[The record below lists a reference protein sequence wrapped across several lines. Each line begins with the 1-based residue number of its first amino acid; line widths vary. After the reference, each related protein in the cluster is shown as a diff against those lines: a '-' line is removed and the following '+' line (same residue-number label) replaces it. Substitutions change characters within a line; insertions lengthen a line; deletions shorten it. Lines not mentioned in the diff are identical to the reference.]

1 MNEKY
6 KGLTSA
12 EAALRLAADGENRL
26 AEPKKHNLLRV
37 FAGQFRDVMVM
48 VLLGATIISVFLG
61 EITDA
66 VTIILIVLL
75 NAILG
80 FVQEYRTE
88 RTLEALRELSAPS
101 AHVYR
106 DGKLITVPA
115 TQIVKEDV
123 VELKAGDKVPAD
135 GVVLSCTGAFSDE
148 SMLTG
153 ESLPVAKTIG
163 SPDDTDNSSGK
174 SSIVYAGTI
183 ITSGSMRVR
192 IIATGKGT
200 QMGAISGMLADISEE
215 QTPLQIRLGELGK
228 KLAVLCI
235 LVCLVVFLAGI
246 IRGEPIFDMMM
257 TGISIAIA
265 AIPEGL
271 PAIVTISLAL
281 AVSRMLK
288 QKALVNRLH
297 SVETLGCADVV
308 CTDKTGTLTQNKMT
322 LTKIFTDCGE
332 NSIPLSGR
340 RQNSVVS
347 ELLRCGAY
355 CSDVK
360 VVRGAKG
367 LNVEGDPTET
377 AIASVSSQCGIYPDD
392 VYRTACQPF
401 DSVLKYMA
409 VVCGGVCYVK
419 GAGDILL
426 KKCSHV
432 FTEEGEKPLSPRQR
446 REFESKM
453 GSYTADGLRVI
464 LLARKT
470 SSRIDVEGLTLI
482 GLAAMY
488 DPPRKEVPAAI
499 KACRNARIRVVMIT
513 GDHPDTANAIAR
525 KTGIVTEGVIT
536 GAELDRMSEER
547 LLSAIKT
554 VSVFARVTPAHKLR
568 LVRAFR
574 QSGMIT
580 AMTGDGVNDAPAVRE
595 ADVGVA
601 MGKSGTD
608 VTREAADVVL
618 LDDNFATLVR
628 AIEQGRGVYANI
640 RKCVRYLLSC
650 NIGEVLTM
658 FLGILGGLPVVL
670 LPTQILLVNL
680 VTDGLPAVALGLE
693 KPEKNAMKQPPRG
706 RNESFFA
713 GGLMRRIIVR
723 GILISF
729 STLGCFI
736 YALNSGADLSSART
750 AALVTLVFSQLFHVF
765 ECRSERG
772 GILRLFGNI
781 RLLLAVL
788 LSAAIMMMAIYFTP
802 VSLVFSSAPLS
813 KQLLLVALG
822 FSAAVPFAAGILTL
836 NKE

>member
-12 EAALRLAADGENRL
+12 EAALRLAANGENRL
-26 AEPKKHNLLRV
+26 AEPKKRNPLRV
-37 FAGQFRDVMVM
+37 FIGQFRDVMVM
-48 VLLGATIISVFLG
+48 ILLGATVISVFLG
-61 EITDA
+61 DITDA
-66 VTIILIVLL
+66 LTIILIVLL

-80 FVQEYRTE
+80 FVQEFRTE

-101 AHVYR
+101 ARVYR
-106 DGKLITVPA
+106 DGKLITIPSVQVV
-115 TQIVKEDV
+115 TGDV
-123 VELKAGDKVPAD
+123 TELQAGDKIPAD
-135 GVVLSCTGAFSDE
+135 GVILSCSGVSCDE

-153 ESLPVAKTIG
+153 ESVPVAKSSG
-163 SPDDTDNSSGK
+163 NPEDTDNSPGRSC
-174 SSIVYAGTI
+174 IVYAGTI
-183 ITSGSMRVR
+183 VTAGTMRAR
-192 IIATGKGT
+192 IIAVGKET
-200 QMGAISGMLADISEE
+200 QMGAISGMLADIPEE
-215 QTPLQIRLGELGK
+215 ETPLQIRLGELGK
-228 KLAVLCI
+228 KLALLCI
-235 LVCLVVFLAGI
+235 LVCIVVFLAGI
-246 IRGEPIFDMMM
+246 LRGEPIFDMLM

-297 SVETLGCADVV
+297 SVETLGCADVI

-322 LTKIFTDCGE
+322 LTSLFTDCGT
-332 NSIPLSGR
+332 NAVPLSGR
-340 RQNSVVS
+340 RHNAVIT

-360 VVRGAKG
+360 VSRGANG
-367 LNVEGDPTET
+367 WNTEGDPTET
-377 AIASVSSQCGIYPDD
+377 AIAAVSAQCGIFPDD
-392 VYRTACQPF
+392 LHRTASQPF
-401 DSVLKYMA
+401 DSALKYMA
-409 VVCGGVCYVK
+409 VVCGGICYVK
-419 GAGDILL
+419 GAGEILL
-426 KKCSHV
+426 KKCTHI
-432 FTEEGEKPLSPRQR
+432 FTENGEKPLSPRRR
-446 REFESKM
+446 REFEEKLR
-453 GSYTADGLRVI
+453 SYAADGLRI
-464 LLARKT
+464 LLLARKA
-470 SSRIDVEGLTLI
+470 SGRIETEGLTLI

-488 DPPRKEVPAAI
+488 DPPRKEVPAAV
-499 KACRNARIRVVMIT
+499 KACRTAKIRVVMIT
-513 GDHPDTANAIAR
+513 GDHPDTAKAIAR
-525 KTGIVTEGVIT
+525 KTGIITEEVIT
-536 GAELDRMSEER
+536 GAELDRMSDER
-547 LLSAIKT
+547 LLCAIKT

-618 LDDNFATLVR
+618 LDDNFATLVK

-658 FLGILGGLPVVL
+658 FVGILAGLPVVL

-713 GGLMRRIIVR
+713 GGLMRKIVVR
-723 GILISF
+723 GILIGA
-729 STLGCFI
+729 STLGCFM
-736 YALNSGADLSSART
+736 YTLNSGAELSAART

-765 ECRSERG
+765 ECRCERG
-772 GILRLFGNI
+772 GFLRMFGNI
-781 RLLLAVL
+781 RLLLAVVV
-788 LSAAIMMMAIYFTP
+788 SAAIMMLAVYFPP
-802 VSLVFSSAPLS
+802 VSAIFSGAPLS
-813 KQLLLVALG
+813 RGMMLAALG
-822 FSAAVPFAAGILTL
+822 FAAAVPFASGMLRGKI
-836 NKE
+836 